1 MSLKSVLEKIFIE
14 KEDTKSDKILV
25 AHAVFIRL
33 YLVAAGWILHSNH
46 VKLITVISLIT
57 TYISLEIVNN
67 RFLKD
72 NSKTEDNGT

>member
-14 KEDTKSDKILV
+14 KEDAKSDKLLT
-25 AHAVFIRL
+25 AHAIFIRL
-33 YLVAAGWILHSNH
+33 YLVMTGWILHSNH
-46 VKLITVISLIT
+46 VKLITIISLVI

-72 NSKTEDNGT
+72 DSKIEDNGT